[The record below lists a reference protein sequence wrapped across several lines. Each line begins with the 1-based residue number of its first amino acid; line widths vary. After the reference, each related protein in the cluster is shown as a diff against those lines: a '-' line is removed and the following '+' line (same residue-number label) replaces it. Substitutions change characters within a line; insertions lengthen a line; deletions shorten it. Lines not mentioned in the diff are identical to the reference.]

1 MGELRPV
8 LRLNLSGCGI
18 GSDKALEADRY
29 RAALDMAAYAD
40 THGFAIVNVEE
51 HHDVD
56 IGWLSN
62 PLTMA
67 AAIAARTGRV
77 QIRGSAVLVTLYD
90 PLRLAE
96 ELAVLDLISRG
107 RFVLVAG
114 QGYRPSEYAM
124 MDRDFAARGQTMD
137 FVIET
142 MLTAWKGEPFD
153 YRGTTVRISPLPYTN
168 PHPPL
173 HIGGMSKIGARRAA
187 RFGLPFFPAQ
197 PNAEIEAVYLEELA
211 RHGKAGHIVV
221 QREMQLWFIDEDPDE
236 AWATL
241 GPYFLKE
248 SQQYSSWRR
257 TGVTRVFANTSD
269 SIDALRVTGV
279 YEILTPDQALARMR
293 AATEDYMPIVQPLTG
308 GLPLDRA
315 WRCLDL
321 FGAVMQ
327 KLGNT
332 QI

>member
-18 GSDKALEADRY
+18 GPNKTLEANRY
-29 RAALDMAAYAD
+29 NAALDMAAYAD
-40 THGFAIVNVEE
+40 THGFHIVNVEE
-51 HHDVD
+51 HHDVT
-56 IGWLSN
+56 IGWMGS

-67 AAIAARTGRV
+67 AAIAARTSRV

-96 ELAVLDLISRG
+96 EMAVLDLISRG
-107 RFVLVAG
+107 RFVLCAG

-142 MLTAWKGEPFD
+142 LLKAWGGQPFD
-153 YRGTTVRISPLPYTN
+153 YRGQQVRITPRPYTD

-173 HIGGMSKIGARRAA
+173 HIGGMSRIAARRAA

-197 PNAEIEAVYLEELA
+197 PHAEFEALYLEECRRL
-211 RHGKAGHIVV
+211 GKTGEIIV
-221 QREMQLWFIDEDPDE
+221 QREMQLWFIDENPDA
-236 AWATL
+236 AWAEL

-257 TGVTRVFANTSD
+257 SGVERSFSNTSQSVD
-269 SIDALRVTGV
+269 ELRATGV
-279 YEILTPDQALARMR
+279 YAILTPDQALERIK
-293 AATEDYMPIVQPLTG
+293 AATADYKPIVQPLTG
-308 GLPLDRA
+308 GLPIDRA
-315 WRCLDL
+315 WRCMEL
-321 FGAVMQ
+321 FGEVMSR
-327 KLGNT
+327 LG
-332 QI
+332 